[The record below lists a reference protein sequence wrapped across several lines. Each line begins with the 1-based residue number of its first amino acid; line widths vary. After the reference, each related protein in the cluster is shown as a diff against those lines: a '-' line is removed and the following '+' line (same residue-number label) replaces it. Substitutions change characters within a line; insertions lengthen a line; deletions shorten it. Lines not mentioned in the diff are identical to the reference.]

1 MVKGEL
7 TNLQLKTY
15 VISVRFAGTLVQ
27 FDIRHAG
34 FSVRTKRADFLL
46 ELSNPS
52 QGIVTIELLS
62 SLVLDQWIIAINR
75 TLALVPLLHESQR
88 NEWFQAQQQQ
98 AIALQQRIG
107 EGTTAVVALIDKSA
121 ISDTET
127 NALARMQLSSGAWP
141 LSDALLQLVG
151 LQKSVVEGITD
162 QLGVQAWSNE
172 LRSLL
177 HSILATAFALGYLAS
192 QASQSN
198 ASAQLSERG
207 RAFLRG
213 AVAEQPM
220 MTPFAV
226 GISNSTWES
235 FGIATLEQHSTK
247 GIFARVKSLDMRSLV
262 HQGVTCDGCR
272 SSVTGIRWKCT
283 ACDDYGTLSLHM

>member
-88 NEWFQAQQQQ
+88 NEWFQA
-98 AIALQQRIG
+98 
-107 EGTTAVVALIDKSA
+107 
-121 ISDTET
+121 
-127 NALARMQLSSGAWP
+127 
-141 LSDALLQLVG
+141 
-151 LQKSVVEGITD
+151 
-162 QLGVQAWSNE
+162 
-172 LRSLL
+172 
-177 HSILATAFALGYLAS
+177 
-192 QASQSN
+192 
-198 ASAQLSERG
+198 
-207 RAFLRG
+207 
-213 AVAEQPM
+213 
-220 MTPFAV
+220 
-226 GISNSTWES
+226 
-235 FGIATLEQHSTK
+235 
-247 GIFARVKSLDMRSLV
+247 
-262 HQGVTCDGCR
+262 
-272 SSVTGIRWKCT
+272 
-283 ACDDYGTLSLHM
+283 